1 MYTYMMRQTRLISN
15 LRTGTTLAVECM
27 QTISGTTDVTIR
39 NSADL
44 GASFGKP
51 IYEQL
56 TFDGLYFLTSFSFRD
71 PQITS
76 PPEYCKARL
85 NSKVTF

>member
-15 LRTGTTLAVECM
+15 MRTGTTLAVECM

-56 TFDGLYFLTSFSFRD
+56 KFDGLYFLTSFSFRD

-76 PPEYCKARL
+76 PPEYCKGRL